1 MSTFVL
7 IVHVLAC
14 IVLVAIILMQ
24 SGRGG
29 GLTEVFASAESMFGA
44 KTNEML
50 IRVTTVAAVV
60 FFLTNISLAVL
71 NSREGRSLMSDK
83 VVAETKTGL
92 EKEAKDVA
100 TDATGA
106 AAEVEKAV
114 TEAVGEAAKTE

>member
-7 IVHVLAC
+7 IIHVLSCVILA
-14 IVLVAIILMQ
+14 AIILMQ

-50 IRVTTVAAVV
+50 IRVTTVAAVL
-60 FFLTNISLAVL
+60 FFLTNISLAIL

-83 VVAETKTGL
+83 VVAQTQSNVNDVV
-92 EKEAKDVA
+92 KDVA
-100 TDATGA
+100 EKVPA
-106 AAEVEKAV
+106 AEKAV
-114 TEAVGEAAKTE
+114 KEVAEGAAKTE